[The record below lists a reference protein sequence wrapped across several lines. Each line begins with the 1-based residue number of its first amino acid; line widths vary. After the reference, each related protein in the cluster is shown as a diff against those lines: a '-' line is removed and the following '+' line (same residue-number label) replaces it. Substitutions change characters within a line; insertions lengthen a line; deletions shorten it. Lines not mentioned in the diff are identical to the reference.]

1 MNCTCGDPSL
11 SLSLSFSFFIHY
23 DFRNWKSA
31 TSSLRNFCICSLG
44 SRWRRRW
51 RWRRLPAMTN
61 VVANLARS
69 CDNGMNVC
77 CASNSVDVKSGVE
90 RDQQERERE
99 REREVWWGRERKKD
113 LTSASQDSC
122 TTGER
127 QSLSYFGSWTQVCVC
142 ARASISLSLSWYTHS
157 HPTLSHAPTRFHALC
172 A

>member
-1 MNCTCGDPSL
+1 MTFSDKEIRSSSVAFLGFVFELKHTHTHTLVHPHTRSITPETMNCTSL
-11 SLSLSFSFFIHY
+11 SLFLIHD

-69 CDNGMNVC
+69 GDNGMNVC

-99 REREVWWGRERKKD
+99 RERCDEGEKER
-113 LTSASQDSC
+113 
-122 TTGER
+122 R
-127 QSLSYFGSWTQVCVC
+127 
-142 ARASISLSLSWYTHS
+142 I
-157 HPTLSHAPTRFHALC
+157 
-172 A
+172 